1 MAGKG
6 FQEVYNLKGGIK
18 AWQGLTATGPAEMGM
33 SMVRGDESPEE
44 IIVLAY
50 GMEMGLGR
58 FYSKLSEKT
67 DDDEVAGLFVNLS
80 KVEENHK
87 QRLFNVYLTMDHAQ
101 SDHERFESK
110 IVAEV
115 MEGGF
120 TTEEFLEQNKNAMQ
134 TIPDV
139 LNIAMMLETQAMD
152 LYLRYSQ
159 KIDEEQ
165 SKRVLYD
172 IAEEEKA
179 HLESLGRLLDI
190 KEKESG
196 LIV

>member
-1 MAGKG
+1 
-6 FQEVYNLKGGIK
+6 
-18 AWQGLTATGPAEMGM
+18 
-33 SMVRGDESPEE
+33 MVRGDESPEE

>member
-1 MAGKG
+1 LAGKG